1 MYKNDLIINYIKSLE
16 VGTRIS
22 VRTIASALNVSEGTA
37 YRAIKDCD
45 KLGYV
50 TTISRVGTVR
60 VEKLEKKSIETLT
73 YAEVVNIV
81 EGNILG
87 GKGGIHKTL
96 DKFLIGAMTLD
107 AIEKYLSENCLFI
120 VGNREEAQKLALE
133 HNSGV
138 LVTGGFNCSEEIKDL
153 ANEYNLPLISS
164 SYDTFT
170 IASMINKALS
180 ESLIKKEILLVEDIM
195 IKPYYLY
202 STDTVYKWKKL
213 IKDINQERFP
223 VVDNDFRVVGIITLK
238 DGEGALSSTPISKI
252 MSRDI
257 ITVTPKTSLA
267 YASHIMGWEGIE
279 ICPVVEGKKL
289 KGVVSRQD
297 IINAL
302 QYRVKQPIS
311 RESFGEQ
318 ILRNFDSSVLND
330 SIIYKG
336 KITPQMLDD
345 LGTASWSTLN
355 MLMSSAG
362 IMCLKQKMN
371 INTFLDSI
379 STYFLKPVQFDST
392 IELKTEI
399 FDMGRN
405 FCKVQVD
412 MRDRKGDLIGKSI
425 LSIKILR
432 K

>member
-22 VRTIASALNVSEGTA
+22 VRSIASALSVSEGTA
-37 YRAIKDCD
+37 YRAIKDSD
-45 KLGYV
+45 RLGYV
-50 TTISRVGTVR
+50 TTIPRVGTVR
-60 VEKLEKKSIETLT
+60 IEKVEKKSIETLT
-73 YAEVVNIV
+73 YAEVVNII
-81 EGNILG
+81 GGSILG
-87 GKGGIHKTL
+87 GRGGIHKTL
-96 DKFLIGAMTLD
+96 DKFLIGAMTLE
-107 AIEKYLSENCLFI
+107 AIESYLSENCLFI

-138 LVTGGFNCSEEIKDL
+138 LVTGGFNCSEEIKNL
-153 ANEYNLPLISS
+153 ANERSLPLISS

-195 IKPYYLY
+195 KKPYYLY
-202 STDTVYKWKKL
+202 AADTVYKWKEL

-223 VVDNDFRVVGIITLK
+223 VVDNDLRVIGIITLK
-238 DGEGALSSTPISKI
+238 DGEGALPSTPVSKI
-252 MSRDI
+252 MSKDT
-257 ITVTPKTSLA
+257 ITVTPKTTLA

-289 KGVVSRQD
+289 KGVISRQD
-297 IINAL
+297 VIKAL
-302 QYRVKQPIS
+302 QYRVKQPMAG
-311 RESFGEQ
+311 ESFGQQ
-318 ILRNFDSSVLND
+318 ILRNFQTVDSNG
-330 SIIYKG
+330 SIVYKG
-336 KITPQMLDD
+336 KITTQMLDD

-355 MLMSSAG
+355 MLLSSAG

-371 INTFLDSI
+371 INTFVDSI
-379 STYFLKPVQFDST
+379 STYFLRPVQIDSF
-392 IELKTEI
+392 IALKTDI

-412 MRDRKGDLIGKSI
+412 MTDIKGDLVAKSI

>member
-22 VRTIASALNVSEGTA
+22 VRSIASALNVSEGTA
-37 YRAIKDCD
+37 YRAIKDSD

-50 TTISRVGTVR
+50 TTIPRVGTVR
-60 VEKLEKKSIETLT
+60 IEKVEKKTIETLT

-81 EGNILG
+81 GGSILG
-87 GKGGIHKTL
+87 GRGGIHKTL

-107 AIEKYLSENCLFI
+107 AIKNYLTENCLFI

-138 LVTGGFNCSEEIKDL
+138 LVTGGFNCSEEIKNL
-153 ANEYNLPLISS
+153 ANKMSLPLISS

-195 IKPYYLY
+195 KKPYYLY
-202 STDTVYKWKKL
+202 AADTVYKWKEL

-223 VVDNDFRVVGIITLK
+223 VVDNDFRVIGIVTLK
-238 DGEGALSSTPISKI
+238 DGIGALPSTPVSKI
-252 MSRDI
+252 MSKDT
-257 ITVTPKTSLA
+257 ITLTPKTTLA
-267 YASHIMGWEGIE
+267 YASHIMGLEGIE

-289 KGVVSRQD
+289 KGVISRQD
-297 IINAL
+297 VIKAL
-302 QYRVKQPIS
+302 QYKVKQPMAG
-311 RESFGEQ
+311 ESFGEQ
-318 ILRNFDSSVLND
+318 ILRNFEADDSNGSV
-330 SIIYKG
+330 IYKG
-336 KITPQMLDD
+336 KITTQMLDD

-362 IMCLKQKMN
+362 IMSIKKKMN
-371 INTFLDSI
+371 TNTFVDSI
-379 STYFLKPVQFDST
+379 STYFLRPVQLDSF
-392 IELKTEI
+392 IALKTDI

-412 MRDRKGDLIGKSI
+412 MTDRKGDLVAKSI

>member
-22 VRTIASALNVSEGTA
+22 VRSIASALNVSEGTA
-37 YRAIKDCD
+37 YRAIKDSD

-50 TTISRVGTVR
+50 TTIPRVGTVR
-60 VEKLEKKSIETLT
+60 IEKVEKKNIETLT

-81 EGNILG
+81 GGSILG
-87 GKGGIHKTL
+87 GRGGIHKTL

-107 AIEKYLSENCLFI
+107 AIKNYLTENCLFI

-138 LVTGGFNCSEEIKDL
+138 LVTGGFNCSEEIKNL
-153 ANEYNLPLISS
+153 ANKMSLPLISS

-195 IKPYYLY
+195 KKPYYLY
-202 STDTVYKWKKL
+202 AADTVYKWKEL

-223 VVDNDFRVVGIITLK
+223 VVDNDFRVIGIVTLK
-238 DGEGALSSTPISKI
+238 DGIGALPSTPVSKI
-252 MSRDI
+252 MSKDT
-257 ITVTPKTSLA
+257 ITLTPKTTLA
-267 YASHIMGWEGIE
+267 YASHIMGMEGIE

-289 KGVVSRQD
+289 KGVISRQD
-297 IINAL
+297 VIKAL
-302 QYRVKQPIS
+302 QYKVKQPMTG
-311 RESFGEQ
+311 ESFGEQ
-318 ILRNFDSSVLND
+318 ILRNFEADDSNGSV
-330 SIIYKG
+330 IYKG
-336 KITPQMLDD
+336 KITTQMLDD

-362 IMCLKQKMN
+362 IMSIKKKMN
-371 INTFLDSI
+371 TNTFVDSI
-379 STYFLKPVQFDST
+379 STYFLRPVQLDSF
-392 IELKTEI
+392 IALKTDI

-412 MRDRKGDLIGKSI
+412 MTDRKGDLVAKSI